1 MRLRDRWLFYVV
13 QPMPLRTLVLRRL
26 LRRFPIGSFEARLR
40 AGGVPRPHYAWCMY
54 YAAIEAK
61 ALGHCA
67 VTIVELGVA
76 GGNGL
81 VCLCQLRREIQKVVG
96 IEIVVA
102 GFDSGEGLPASD
114 NPLDM
119 LYCWP
124 GGSYRMDKA
133 ALEKRVAGQAEVVL
147 GDVSKTIALWHPA
160 PGAPLGAVMFD
171 LDYYTS
177 TSGALAIL
185 SKKEVLPR
193 VWCWFDDICAG
204 PEEAPTDRIGE
215 REAIRQFNLDP
226 RRGTLNDHLSPTFAF
241 ASFAP
246 ESWHQQIYLYQRLEH
261 QQYSK
266 CIVGA
271 ERDTL
276 RLVGA

>member
-1 MRLRDRWLFYVV
+1 
-13 QPMPLRTLVLRRL
+13 
-26 LRRFPIGSFEARLR
+26 
-40 AGGVPRPHYAWCMY
+40 
-54 YAAIEAK
+54 
-61 ALGHCA
+61 
-67 VTIVELGVA
+67 
-76 GGNGL
+76 
-81 VCLCQLRREIQKVVG
+81 
-96 IEIVVA
+96 
-102 GFDSGEGLPASD
+102 
-114 NPLDM
+114 
-119 LYCWP
+119 
-124 GGSYRMDKA
+124 MDKA
-133 ALEKRVAGQAEVVL
+133 ALQKRVAGQAEVVL
-147 GDVSKTIALWHPA
+147 GDVSKTIASWHPA

-185 SKKEVLPR
+185 SKKDVLPR

-226 RRGTLNDHLSPTFAF
+226 RRETLNDHLSPTFAF

-246 ESWHQQIYLYQRLEH
+246 EAWHQQIYLYQRLEH

-266 CIVGA
+266 CVVGP

-276 RLVGA
+276 KLVGA